1 MPHVSH
7 MRHTGPIERSPL
19 FSLKF
24 PLRPCNPL
32 LTGGLTPFFPHIR
45 DNVTEF
51 QVAIPETLFDGHFK
65 DRLEHLVTMTVQGK
79 LVFQEHLA
87 GLKILFVAF

>member
-24 PLRPCNPL
+24 PLRPSNPL
-32 LTGGLTPFFPHIR
+32 LTGALTPFFPHIG
-45 DNVTEF
+45 DNVAAF
-51 QVAIPETLFDGHFK
+51 QVAVSETTIRGHFK
-65 DRLEHLVTMTVQGK
+65 GRLEL
-79 LVFQEHLA
+79 
-87 GLKILFVAF
+87 